1 MNKFLV
7 LIIMI
12 ISSFAFFQIPWI
24 MGYFIDGVNRFMVL
38 LPINITLS
46 IVVPLIFF
54 LSDEIKE
61 NKKEAQEDDNL

>member
-24 MGYFIDGVNRFMVL
+24 MGYLVFGINTFMVL
-38 LPINITLS
+38 LPLNITLS
-46 IVVPLIFF
+46 IVLPLVMLLI
-54 LSDEIKE
+54 DEIKE
-61 NKKEAQEDDNL
+61 NKKEKEE